1 MIANNLNEA
10 KAQVDAWKIAGE
22 KVVFTNGCFDI
33 LHRGHVE
40 YLADAKFLGSNLVLA
55 LNSDSSVRELKG
67 AHRPIQTQ
75 DDRAAILDALESIDL
90 VVVFDEDTP
99 AKIIHSLLPDVLV
112 KWSDYSTKTIESSD
126 TSIENGENLKVV
138 PVRPCLVYESYTAD
152 APQTANDDE
161 HVFRKDA
168 L

>member
-1 MIANNLNEA
+1 MVANSLNEA
-10 KAQVDAWKIAGE
+10 KVQVDAWKFAGE

-40 YLADAKFLGSNLVLA
+40 YLAEAKFLGSKLVLA

-90 VVVFDEDTP
+90 VVIFDEDTP
-99 AKIIHSLLPDVLV
+99 AKIIQTLLPDVLV
-112 KWSDYSTKTIESSD
+112 KGSDYSTETIVGAD
-126 TSIENGENLKVV
+126 TVIKNGGDVKVV
-138 PVRPCLVYESYTAD
+138 PFRPGHGTSEIL
-152 APQTANDDE
+152 
-161 HVFRKDA
+161 KKIIK

>member
-1 MIANNLNEA
+1 MIANNWNEA
-10 KAQVDAWKIAGE
+10 KVQVDAWKFAGL

-40 YLADAKFLGSNLVLA
+40 YLADAKLLGNKLVLA
-55 LNSDSSVRELKG
+55 LNSDRSVRELKG

-75 DDRAAILDALESIDL
+75 DDRTAILDALESIDL

-99 AKIIHSLLPDVLV
+99 AKIIQMLLPDVLV
-112 KWSDYSTKTIESSD
+112 KGSDYSTETIVGAD
-126 TSIENGENLKVV
+126 TVMENGGDVKVV
-138 PVRPCLVYESYTAD
+138 PFRPGHSTSEILE
-152 APQTANDDE
+152 
-161 HVFRKDA
+161 KIIK